1 MNKPDY
7 KGYAAALAG
16 PAIWG
21 LMPLL
26 YHMLAQFPALEV
38 VVQRS
43 LWSFILLALYFYAS
57 GQAGW
62 MRPYFKPNKEAAL
75 VFLGAVM
82 IGINWLVFVY
92 AVMEGRV
99 VEASFGY
106 FIYPLV
112 AVGTGVLFL
121 KEKLDKRSRIA
132 LGLSACGVII
142 KGISIG
148 MVPDVS
154 LALAVSFALYALI
167 RKQVKIDAL
176 KGLYVETV
184 WLMPLVIL
192 YLLFNSIG
200 GAALFLGGG
209 LYGLFLS
216 FICGV
221 ITIVPLAL
229 FLRGNKTLPLSLTGF
244 IFYINPTMQLM
255 VGTLL
260 LGEAFSTIDLLAF
273 GLIWC
278 GLIVQFARNPR
289 HLTAR

>member
-1 MNKPDY
+1 MKKPDY
-7 KGYAAALAG
+7 IGYGAALTG

-26 YHMLAQFPALEV
+26 YHFLSAFPALEV

-43 LWSFILLALYFYAS
+43 LWSFILLALYFWWR
-57 GQAGW
+57 GMRGW
-62 MRPYFKPNKEAAL
+62 LKPYFSMNKEALL
-75 VFLGAVM
+75 VLLGAVM
-82 IGINWLVFVY
+82 IGVNWLVFVY
-92 AVMEGRV
+92 AVMAGRV

-112 AVGTGVLFL
+112 AVGVGVLFL
-121 KEKLDKRSRIA
+121 KEKLDKRSVVA
-132 LGLSACGVII
+132 LSLSFCGVLV
-142 KGISIG
+142 KGVSIG
-148 MVPDVS
+148 KVPDVS

-176 KGLYVETV
+176 KGLYVETI

-192 YLLFNSIG
+192 YLLLASAG

-209 LYGLFLS
+209 FYGLFLS

-260 LGEAFSTIDLLAF
+260 LGEAFAMPDLLAF
-273 GLIWC
+273 GLIWS
-278 GLIVQFARNPR
+278 GLIIQFARHPR

>member
-1 MNKPDY
+1 MKKPDY
-7 KGYAAALAG
+7 IGYGAALAG

-26 YHMLAQFPALEV
+26 YHMLAAFPAIEV

-43 LWSFILLALYFYAS
+43 LWSFILLAVYFSWRGAR
-57 GQAGW
+57 GW
-62 MRPYFKPNKEAAL
+62 MRPYFRANKEAMLVLMGAL
-75 VFLGAVM
+75 M
-82 IGINWLVFVY
+82 IGVNWLVFVY
-92 AVMEGRV
+92 AVMAGRV

-112 AVGTGVLFL
+112 AVGVGVLFL
-121 KEKLDKRSRIA
+121 KEKLDRRSVIA
-132 LGLSACGVII
+132 LGLSFCGVII
-142 KGISIG
+142 KGVSIG

-176 KGLYVETV
+176 KGLYVETI
-184 WLMPLVIL
+184 WLMPLVII
-192 YLLFNSIG
+192 YLLFASAG

-209 LYGLFLS
+209 FYGLFLS
-216 FICGV
+216 FFCGV

-255 VGTLL
+255 VGTLW
-260 LGEAFSTIDLLAF
+260 LGEGFTSTDLIAF
-273 GLIWC
+273 GLIWS
-278 GLIVQFARNPR
+278 GLLVQFARHPR

>member
-1 MNKPDY
+1 MKKPDY
-7 KGYAAALAG
+7 VGYGAALAG

-26 YHMLAQFPALEV
+26 YHFLAAFPALEV

-43 LWSFILLALYFYAS
+43 LWSFILLAFYFWLR
-57 GQAGW
+57 GTRGW
-62 MRPYFKPNKEAAL
+62 MRPYFKLNKEAML
-75 VFLGAVM
+75 VLTGAVM
-82 IGINWLVFVY
+82 IGVNWLVFVY
-92 AVMEGRV
+92 AVMAGRV

-112 AVGTGVLFL
+112 AVGVGVLFL
-121 KEKLDKRSRIA
+121 KERLDKRSIIA
-132 LGLSACGVII
+132 LSLSFCGVII
-142 KGISIG
+142 KGVSIG

-176 KGLYVETV
+176 KGLYIETI
-184 WLMPLVIL
+184 WLMPLVLI
-192 YLLFNSIG
+192 YLLVASAG

-260 LGEAFSTIDLLAF
+260 LGEAFSATDLIAF
-273 GLIWC
+273 GLIWI
-278 GLIVQFARNPR
+278 GLMVQFARHPR